1 MAAVGAFLL
10 GLIGLILLALLAR
23 AFVQA
28 NPATLAVNMRKITGG
43 VLLLIAVGLALIGRW
58 ALAAPAAL
66 VGFSLL
72 GFSGNPLAGLGSR
85 TRRSPGQTSTVRSP
99 WLEMTLDH
107 DTGQMTG
114 QVLRGQYAGQS
125 LDALDVDVVLDLLAE
140 LDDQE
145 SRQLL
150 EAYLDRR
157 APGWGEDA
165 ETDSA
170 AGQSGPVRGGP
181 MTEEEAYQV
190 LGVSPGA
197 GEAEIRKAH
206 RDLMMKLHPDRG
218 GSTYL
223 AAKINEAKEFL
234 LRKHRRRT

>member
-1 MAAVGAFLL
+1 MGAFLL
-10 GLIGLILLALLAR
+10 GLIALILLVLLAR

-28 NPATLAVNMRKITGG
+28 NPAALAGNLRTGG
-43 VLLLIAVGLALIGRW
+43 GVALLLAAVGLAILGRW
-58 ALAAPAAL
+58 SLAAPLAL

-72 GFSGNPLAGLGSR
+72 GFTGNPFAGLGAR
-85 TRRSPGQTSTVRSP
+85 TQRSPGQTSTVRTP

-107 DTGQMTG
+107 DSGRMNG
-114 QVLRGQYAGQS
+114 GVLRGHHAGR
-125 LDALDVDVVLDLLAE
+125 ALELLNHDELLDLLAE

-150 EAYLDRR
+150 EAYLDRLS
-157 APGWGEDA
+157 PGWSEDGHA
-165 ETDSA
+165 DSA
-170 AGQSGPVRGGP
+170 AGSRGTAGGGP
-181 MTEEEAYQV
+181 MTEEEAYEV
-190 LGVSPGA
+190 LGVAAGA

-234 LRKHRRRT
+234 LRKHRRS